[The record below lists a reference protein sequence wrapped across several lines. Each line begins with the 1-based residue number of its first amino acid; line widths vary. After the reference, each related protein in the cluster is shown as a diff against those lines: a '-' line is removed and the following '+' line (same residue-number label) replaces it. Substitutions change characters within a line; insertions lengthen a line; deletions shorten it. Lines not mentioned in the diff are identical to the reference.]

1 MKNAAFFIA
10 FLCAGTGILK
20 TQGHAGSGGDDNV
33 NDGVKPEFY
42 KACIDKKGQ
51 YNGGPAEEGR
61 QGAACLKEGKVQEG
75 NLCHPQTGSGN
86 EGSGSRAESVE
97 NAAHDFRFPEFFR
110 MEYTMEMTMM
120 AGAVKDRVV

>member
-1 MKNAAFFIA
+1 MQGQEF
-10 FLCAGTGILK
+10 LK
-20 TQGHAGSGGDDNV
+20 TQHYAGSGRDDNV
-33 NDGVKPEFY
+33 NDGVKPEFH
-42 KACIDKKGQ
+42 KACIDKKSQDQGR
-51 YNGGPAEEGR
+51 PAEEGR

-75 NLCHPQTGSGN
+75 NLCHSQTGSGN
-86 EGSGSRAESVE
+86 EGSGSRAEPVE

>member
-1 MKNAAFFIA
+1 MQGQEF
-10 FLCAGTGILK
+10 LK

-51 YNGGPAEEGR
+51 YNGRPAEEGR
-61 QGAACLKEGKVQEG
+61 EGAACLKEGKVQER
-75 NLCHPQTGSGN
+75 NLCHPQTGSSN
-86 EGSGSRAESVE
+86 EGGGSRAEPVE
-97 NAAHDFRFPEFFR
+97 NASHDFRFPEFFR

-120 AGAVKDRVV
+120 AGAVNDRVV